1 MTLTVSPD
9 QLIDLQKGWPNPA
22 LLPAP
27 NLRHSATTVLSNP
40 SIANPA
46 LLYGPDEGYEPL
58 RTHIAA
64 WLSDFYQ
71 PREPVSTQRICITGG
86 ASQNLACVLQTFT
99 DPVYTRNVWMVAPTY
114 HLAARI
120 MEDAGFAGRLRGIPE
135 DDEGVNIAVLESGLR
150 AAEETALRYGNTE
163 PSPCYATVPSFIES
177 RTDPAPLSLQKMK
190 PPRPWRKIYKHVIYA
205 VPTFANPSGKIMSLR
220 RREALVRLARQYD
233 ALIVTDDVYDFLL
246 WSAKAEGEANFGN
259 RACVPRIVDVDRYLD
274 GGPQDEWGHAL
285 SNGSFSKLIG
295 PGARTGW
302 AEASEK
308 VAYGLSQTGSSRS
321 GGAPSHLCAAIIDQ
335 MLPTGILQNHIR
347 DVLQPKYA
355 ERYHILLSAIH
366 EHLVPLGVTVL
377 APAAAA
383 GGYFVWIGLPAPLLA
398 SDVVHLA
405 ETEEKLR
412 LSPGDVFQVPGDQV
426 TDMGFGDHLRLC
438 FAWEEPRH
446 LTEGMR
452 RLARVLN
459 RITRTRV

>member
-1 MTLTVSPD
+1 MTITISPE
-9 QLIDLQKGWPNPA
+9 QVIDLQIGWPNPA

-27 NLRHSATTVLSNP
+27 NLRHSATAVLSNP

-46 LLYGPDEGYEPL
+46 LLYGPDEGYGPL
-58 RTHIAA
+58 RIHIAA

-71 PREPVSTQRICITGG
+71 PREPVSSQRICITGG

-114 HLAARI
+114 HLAARV
-120 MEDAGFAGRLRGIPE
+120 MDDAGFAGRLRGIPE
-135 DDEGVNIAVLESGLR
+135 DNEGVDIAVLESGLR
-150 AAEETALRYGNTE
+150 AAEEIALRAGNTE
-163 PSPCYATVPSFIES
+163 PK
-177 RTDPAPLSLQKMK
+177 LK

-233 ALIVTDDVYDFLL
+233 ALIITDDVYDFLQ
-246 WSAKAEGEANFGN
+246 WSPKPEGEKNFGD
-259 RACVPRIVDVDRYLD
+259 RACLPRIVDVDRYLD

-335 MLPTGILQNHIR
+335 LFPTGTIYNHIR

-355 ERYHILLSAIH
+355 ERYHTLLSAIH
-366 EHLVPLGVTVL
+366 EHLVPLGVTVP

-383 GGYFVWIGLPAPLLA
+383 GGYFLWIGLPAPLLA
-398 SDVVHLA
+398 ADVVKRA
-405 ETEEKLR
+405 QSEENLR
-412 LSPGDVFQVPGDQV
+412 LCAGDLFQVPDHHL
-426 TDMGFGDHLRLC
+426 TEGFADHLRLC

-452 RLARVLN
+452 RLARVLH
-459 RITRTRV
+459 RLVRTEM